1 MPDSVLDRIVASVL
15 LRQRHNAPA
24 PDLAEAA
31 ERAVE
36 ERERA
41 GRRSLRDALGVPGV
55 SVIAECKHVSP
66 SAGVLRE
73 PFDPAALAQAY
84 QGAGAAAI
92 SVVTEPDFFGG
103 DPAWLPRVRD
113 VVRLPVL
120 RKDFI
125 VNERQLLETAAAGA
139 DAVLLIQRLLTAAEL
154 NRLLQL
160 AAELRLDA
168 LVELFAD
175 ENPRIA
181 VDAGAEIIGIN
192 ARDLAT
198 FATDLER
205 VAQMADVIPPDRIRV
220 AESGIGNRGDLLRLS
235 EAGFDGFLIG
245 EHLVRAEDPGL
256 ALRDL
261 LGEGRRPS

>member
-1 MPDSVLDRIVASVL
+1 MPDSVLDRIMAAVL
-15 LRQRHNAPA
+15 LRQRQADPLPN
-24 PDLAEAA
+24 LAEAA

-55 SVIAECKHVSP
+55 SVIAECKHASP

-73 PFDPAALAQAY
+73 PFDPVALARAY

-103 DPAWLPRVRD
+103 DPAWLSEVRN
-113 VVRLPVL
+113 VVQLPVL
-120 RKDFI
+120 RKDF
-125 VNERQLLETAAAGA
+125 VVTERQMLETAAAGA
-139 DAVLLIQRLLTAAEL
+139 DAVLLIQRLLDPARFGEL
-154 NRLLQL
+154 LRL

-168 LVELFAD
+168 LVEIFVD
-175 ENPRIA
+175 EDPRTA
-181 VDAGAEIIGIN
+181 VDAGATIIGVN

-198 FATDLER
+198 FATDLGR
-205 VAQMADVIPPDRIRV
+205 VAEMAEVIPADRIRV
-220 AESGIGNRGDLLRLS
+220 AESGIRNRGDLHRLA
-235 EAGFDGFLIG
+235 EAGFDAFLIG

-256 ALRDL
+256 ALQEL
-261 LGEGRRPS
+261 LGRARC

>member
-1 MPDSVLDRIVASVL
+1 MSDSVLDRIVASVL
-15 LRQRHNAPA
+15 LRQRQTAPA
-24 PDLAEAA
+24 PGLVEAA

-41 GRRSLRDALGVPGV
+41 GRRSLRDALGAPGV

-73 PFDPAALAQAY
+73 PFDPVALARAY
-84 QGAGAAAI
+84 QEAGAAAI

-103 DPAWLPRVRD
+103 DPAWLQSVRE
-113 VVRLPVL
+113 VVHIPVL

-125 VNERQLLETAAAGA
+125 VNERQLLETAAAGV
-139 DAVLLIQRLLTAAEL
+139 DAVLLIQRLLEPA
-154 NRLLQL
+154 QL
-160 AAELRLDA
+160 AQLLRLASVFRLDA
-168 LVELFAD
+168 LVEIFAD
-175 ENPRIA
+175 EDPGIS

-205 VAQMADVIPPDRIRV
+205 VAEMADVIPSGRIRV
-220 AESGIGNRGDLLRLS
+220 AESGIRNRGDLLRLRD
-235 EAGFDGFLIG
+235 AGFDAFLIG
-245 EHLVRAEDPGL
+245 EHLMRAEDPGR
-256 ALRDL
+256 ALGDL
-261 LGEGRRPS
+261 LGEGGRPS